1 MQLNDVQRKWVY
13 LEPIF
18 ARGALPHE
26 QQRFRRVD
34 DEFRQI
40 IKSITIDPKV
50 SALST
55 LQVKSRTRVPQK
67 LTGLISPIQYRF

>member
-1 MQLNDVQRKWVY
+1 MCVQLNDVQRKWVY

-40 IKSITIDPKV
+40 MKSITIDPKV
-50 SALST
+50 SFT
-55 LQVKSRTRVPQK
+55 
-67 LTGLISPIQYRF
+67 